1 MVMDIRSALS
11 FGTKLLKEN
20 GIDSFLDARV
30 LLCHVLNKDELYLV
44 VHAKDELLPE
54 QESLYKEL
62 LERRS
67 KKEPVSYITGH
78 KEFMGLDFSVKSGVL
93 IPRPETEHIVEY
105 IIENY
110 KDKTID
116 VLDICT
122 GSGAI
127 GVSVAHFLEK
137 SCVTCVDISPVALET
152 AKLNAQ
158 RLGAEDRVTVEE
170 KDALEKME
178 FNKKFDIVISNPPYI
193 PDDVVLTLSDDVK
206 NYEPH
211 LALSGGEDGLVFY
224 RAITKNAPSYLKK
237 DGLLIY
243 ETGHDMGQKVKDI
256 MQHNFKDIK
265 FIKDLALYDRVV
277 YGFLKKQNG
286 EDI

>member
-11 FGTKLLKEN
+11 FGTKLLKDN
-20 GIDSFLDARV
+20 GIESSLDAKV

-44 VHAKDELLPE
+44 VHGKDEISPDDMT
-54 QESLYKEL
+54 LYKEL
-62 LERRS
+62 LCRRG

-78 KEFMGLDFSVKSGVL
+78 KEFMGLDFSVKPGVL

-110 KDKTID
+110 KDKAVD

-127 GVSVAHFLEK
+127 GVSVAHFLKK
-137 SCVTCVDISPVALET
+137 SHVTCVDISPVALET
-152 AKLNAQ
+152 ATKNAQ
-158 RLGAEDRVTVEE
+158 NLGVYERVTVVE
-170 KDALEKME
+170 KDALSEMDFGKR
-178 FNKKFDIVISNPPYI
+178 FDIVISNPPYI
-193 PDDVVLTLSDDVK
+193 PDDVVLTLSEDVK

-211 LALSGGEDGLVFY
+211 LALSGGEDGLKFY
-224 RAITKNAPSYLKK
+224 HAITKNAPSFLKK

-256 MQHNFKDIK
+256 MKYNFKDIE
-265 FIKDLALYDRVV
+265 FIKDLAGYDRVV
-277 YGFLKKQNG
+277 YGFLK
-286 EDI
+286 

>member
-11 FGTKLLKEN
+11 FGTKLLKDN
-20 GIDSFLDARV
+20 GIESSLDAKV

-44 VHAKDELLPE
+44 VHGKDEISP
-54 QESLYKEL
+54 QDMSLYKEL
-62 LERRS
+62 LCRRG

-78 KEFMGLDFSVKSGVL
+78 KEFMGLDFWVKPGVL

-110 KDKTID
+110 KDKAVD

-127 GVSVAHFLEK
+127 GVSIAHFLKK
-137 SCVTCVDISPVALET
+137 SHVTCVDISPVALET
-152 AKLNAQ
+152 ATQNAQ
-158 RLGAEDRVTVEE
+158 NLGVDERVAVVE
-170 KDALEKME
+170 KDALSEMD
-178 FNKKFDIVISNPPYI
+178 FGKKFDVVISNPPYI

-211 LALSGGEDGLVFY
+211 LALSGGEDGLIFY
-224 RAITKNAPSYLKK
+224 HAITKNSPSFLKK

-243 ETGHDMGQKVKDI
+243 ETGHDMGQKVKEI
-256 MQHNFKDIK
+256 MQDNFKDIK
-265 FIKDLALYDRVV
+265 FIKDLAGYNRVV
-277 YGFLKKQNG
+277 YGFLK
-286 EDI
+286 

>member
-20 GIDSFLDARV
+20 GIDSSLDAKV
-30 LLCHVLNKDELYLV
+30 LLCHVLKKDELYLV
-44 VHAKDELLPE
+44 VHGKDEISPCDM
-54 QESLYKEL
+54 SLYKEL
-62 LERRS
+62 INRRAS
-67 KKEPVSYITGH
+67 KEPVSYITGH

-110 KDKTID
+110 KDKAIQ

-127 GVSVAHFLEK
+127 GVSVAHFLKK
-137 SCVTCVDISPVALET
+137 SCVTCVDISPDSLET
-152 AKLNAQ
+152 AKLNAEN
-158 RLGAEDRVTVEE
+158 LGVKDRVSVEE
-170 KDALEKME
+170 KDALCPMD
-178 FNKKFDIVISNPPYI
+178 FGKKFDIVISNPPYI
-193 PDDVVLTLSDDVK
+193 PDEVVLTLSDDVK

-211 LALSGGEDGLVFY
+211 LALSGGEDGLKFY
-224 RAITKNAPSYLKK
+224 HAITKNAPDFLKK

-243 ETGHDMGQKVKDI
+243 ETGHDMGHKVRDI
-256 MQHNFKDIK
+256 MKDNFKDTG
-265 FIKDLALYDRVV
+265 FIKDLAGFNRVV
-277 YGFLKKQNG
+277 YGFLK
-286 EDI
+286 

>member
-11 FGTKLLKEN
+11 FGTKLLKDK
-20 GIDSFLDARV
+20 GIDSSLDAKV
-30 LLCHVLNKDELYLV
+30 LLCHVLQKDELYLI
-44 VHAKDELLPE
+44 VHGKDEI
-54 QESLYKEL
+54 SDKDMTLYKEL
-62 LERRS
+62 LCRRGN
-67 KKEPVSYITGH
+67 KEPVSYITGH
-78 KEFMGLDFSVKSGVL
+78 KEFMGLDFSIEQGVL

-110 KDKTID
+110 KDKAVD

-127 GVSVAHFLEK
+127 GVSVAHFLKK
-137 SCVTCVDISPVALET
+137 SFVTCVDISPVALKI
-152 AKLNAQ
+152 ASLNAK

-170 KDALEKME
+170 KDALYPMD
-178 FNKKFDIVISNPPYI
+178 FGKKFDIVISNPPYI

-211 LALSGGEDGLVFY
+211 LALSGGEDGLRFY
-224 RAITKNAPSYLKK
+224 HAITKNAPHFLKK

-256 MQHNFKDIK
+256 MKDNFKDIE
-265 FIKDLALYDRVV
+265 FIKDLAGYNRVV
-277 YGFLKKQNG
+277 YGTLK
-286 EDI
+286 

>member
-11 FGTKLLKEN
+11 FGTKLLKDN
-20 GIDSFLDARV
+20 GIESSLDAKV

-44 VHAKDELLPE
+44 VHGKDEISP
-54 QESLYKEL
+54 QDMSLYKEL
-62 LERRS
+62 LCRRE

-78 KEFMGLDFSVKSGVL
+78 KEFMGLDFSVKPGVL

-110 KDKTID
+110 KDKAVD

-127 GVSVAHFLEK
+127 GVSIAHFLKK
-137 SCVTCVDISPVALET
+137 SHVTCVDISPVALEI
-152 AKLNAQ
+152 AQLNAQ
-158 RLGAEDRVTVEE
+158 KLGVDERVTVVE
-170 KDALEKME
+170 KDALSEMD
-178 FNKKFDIVISNPPYI
+178 FGKKFDIVISNPPYI

-211 LALSGGEDGLVFY
+211 LALSGGEDGLIFY
-224 RAITKNAPSYLKK
+224 HAITKNAPSFLKK

-243 ETGHDMGQKVKDI
+243 ETGHDMGHKVKDI
-256 MQHNFKDIK
+256 MKDNFKDIE
-265 FIKDLALYDRVV
+265 FIKDLAGYNRVV
-277 YGFLKKQNG
+277 YGFLK
-286 EDI
+286 